1 MTSSDGDRQVCV
13 CVLQLLRLRWISKM
27 MLWCRLWSTL
37 SSDALGIAKCVM
49 PESLQSVDALS
60 SIDAVREPLGPAT
73 NAWNKCLPVLETTA
87 LEHVL
92 CCRCRLER
100 QPLRDSA
107 VTPWLS
113 PIRFPAHYSHL
124 YPQSVNS
131 PQPSNPPILKALL
144 GLGGG
149 RVAQTITV
157 YNVMLGEIW
166 ITIQNFE
173 PGAKNNLWLAP
184 RQELRDCIA
193 KV

>member
-1 MTSSDGDRQVCV
+1 MAICYELARISWRWRVPTVTGRCV

-49 PESLQSVDALS
+49 PESLQPVDALS

-73 NAWNKCLPVLETTA
+73 NAWNKCLPVLETAA

-92 CCRCRLER
+92 CCGCRLER

-131 PQPSNPPILKALL
+131 PTLQPSNPQSSFRPRRGTRRA
-144 GLGGG
+144 
-149 RVAQTITV
+149 
-157 YNVMLGEIW
+157 
-166 ITIQNFE
+166 
-173 PGAKNNLWLAP
+173 NNLN
-184 RQELRDCIA
+184 RG
-193 KV
+193 

>member
-1 MTSSDGDRQVCV
+1 MSWLESLDDEEFRRWQAGVCV
-13 CVLQLLRLRWISKM
+13 CLLQLLRLRWISKM

-49 PESLQSVDALS
+49 PESLQPVDALS

-73 NAWNKCLPVLETTA
+73 NAWDKCLPVLETAA

-92 CCRCRLER
+92 CCGCRLER

-131 PQPSNPPILKALL
+131 PTLQPSNPPILKDLF

-149 RVAQTITV
+149 RVAQTIIT
-157 YNVMLGEIW
+157 NNNNENDKW
-166 ITIQNFE
+166 IHE
-173 PGAKNNLWLAP
+173 
-184 RQELRDCIA
+184 
-193 KV
+193 